1 MQNKNIAVILA
12 RTGSTRLPGKV
23 LKRISGKSML
33 EHLIDRLAP
42 SKKLDSIL
50 IATTENSEDN
60 KIEQFCNGIGIKCF
74 RGDSNDVLKRLY
86 DASKSDGATGVAPLM
101 GDSPLMH
108 YELID
113 EIIGEYEISRNSY
126 CSTYTKTIVSEDDS
140 KTLGTFPIG
149 IWAQFCSFS
158 SIERAH
164 LNAVNEYHRIHAM
177 TYIFSQRNLF
187 EPKYLYAKGKWSM
200 LDNPELCLAVNT
212 SDQFNYVSAIFEF
225 GFKDSNLFDL
235 NKTMEI
241 VNKHI
246 NY

>member
-12 RTGSTRLPGKV
+12 RMGSTRLPGKV
-23 LKRISGKSML
+23 LKRISGKPML

-86 DASKSDGATGVAPLM
+86 DASKSEGATGVAPLM

-108 YELID
+108 YQLID
-113 EIIGEYEISRNSY
+113 EIIEKYKISNKPY
-126 CSTYTKTIVSEDDS
+126 CSTYTKTIVDNEDS
-140 KTLGTFPIG
+140 SNLGIFPIG

-158 SIERAH
+158 NIERAH

-187 EPKYLYAKGKWSM
+187 EPSYLYAQGKWSI
-200 LDNPELCLAVNT
+200 LDNSELCLAVNT
-212 SDQFNYVSAIFEF
+212 SDQFDFVSSIFDL
-225 GFKDSNLFDL
+225 GLKDSKLFDL
-235 NKTMEI
+235 IRTMKI
-241 VNKHI
+241 VNRHI
-246 NY
+246 N